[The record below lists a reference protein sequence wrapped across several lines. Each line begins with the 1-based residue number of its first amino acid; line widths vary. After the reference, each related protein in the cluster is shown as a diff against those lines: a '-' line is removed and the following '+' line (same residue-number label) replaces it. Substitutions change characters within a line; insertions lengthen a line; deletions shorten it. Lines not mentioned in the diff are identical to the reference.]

1 MITAPT
7 VGTQGSYS
15 VLGYIVSI
23 CNGSCS
29 SPVVGVLTVNFAS
42 VPVDIVNAVYTSQ
55 TGATF
60 NPSSAVTS
68 GAVQYTAASNG
79 VMNLTFYFTI

>member
-1 MITAPT
+1 
-7 VGTQGSYS
+7 

-60 NPSSAVTS
+60 NPASAVTS